1 MMGNSK
7 GKASKT
13 NAGSAAAAELPV
25 SNTAAKKVDPRLP
38 FSTYRQQFNTVNSWK
53 PLMRT
58 LEKSAKEN
66 LIRFINKYPQ
76 YKECFPNAKNMEQ
89 EESMRASIEFGID
102 AMGAFQVFDDV
113 LGNLEEVD
121 VAIKKIRRTAKIG
134 LMTLDMIKDMKVTFL
149 ETVGDT
155 LGDRWTDATK
165 ENFTLLYDFVIEEY
179 EKAL

>member
-1 MMGNSK
+1 MGNSK
-7 GKASKT
+7 GKASDSNVGQAT
-13 NAGSAAAAELPV
+13 TTELPV

-66 LIRFINKYPQ
+66 LIRFINTYPH
-76 YKECFPNAKNMEQ
+76 YKDCFPNAKNIDK
-89 EESMRASIEFGID
+89 EETMRASIEFGVD
-102 AMGAFQVFDDV
+102 AMGSFQIFDDV
-113 LGNLEEVD
+113 MSNLEEVD

-134 LMTLDMIKDMKVTFL
+134 LMTLDMMKDMKVTFL
-149 ETVGDT
+149 ETVGAT

-165 ENFTLLYDFVIEEY
+165 ENFNLLYDFVLEEY
-179 EKAL
+179 EKAV